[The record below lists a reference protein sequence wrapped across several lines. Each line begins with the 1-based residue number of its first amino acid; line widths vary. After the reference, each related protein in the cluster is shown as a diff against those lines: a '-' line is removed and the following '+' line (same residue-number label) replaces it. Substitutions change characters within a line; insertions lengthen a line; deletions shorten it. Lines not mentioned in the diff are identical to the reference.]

1 MVILHSAKGTK
12 EVVFKIDPG
21 WPNLAELILGRVR
34 TDCIH
39 DFEIVH
45 QGAKFI

>member
-1 MVILHSAKGTK
+1 MRGSAKGTK
-12 EVVFKIDPG
+12 EVVFKINPG

-34 TDCIH
+34 TAGDS

-45 QGAKFI
+45 QGAEFI